1 MNPIKDIVIVGGGTA
16 GLISALYLK
25 HYFPNINVKI
35 VKSSQIGIIG
45 VGEGSTEHW
54 AEFMEDIGIDY
65 FELINETSATI
76 KIGILFKDWTYSGS
90 KYSHSVFHPDLPHV
104 SKEGTLELYNRL
116 VLNNKSNNPFIL
128 SSLFGPIFYK
138 NQIPLTPDIRPSRQF
153 HFDTFKL
160 NSFLQKKCLEKNII
174 IEEHFIN
181 DINQNKKGE
190 IISLINSNNNTI
202 KGDFFID
209 CSGFKKILNSKLHL
223 KTISY
228 KDFLPVNEAITLP
241 TPLNLNKGIEPYT
254 TATSL
259 SSGWAWKIPT
269 QTRYGNGYVFDN
281 RYTNADSALN
291 EFNQHLNTN
300 IEEVAK
306 NIKFEAGKLEKFWYK
321 NCVSIGLSSNFS
333 EPLEAQSIGLSII
346 QSKLLARSLKGWI
359 YNPLNI
365 SNEYNKQIN
374 NCFNNIVDYIQLHY
388 LTKRNDSKFW
398 KDKPFILTDFNKN
411 TLERFSIGSFSPF
424 DFSSNYLMFKELNFY
439 QIYFGLKLLNT
450 LKIKNLQ
457 NNFSKEY
464 NQKWDNISNEFTKE
478 SIPYSM
484 SHIDYL
490 KLIKEN
496 YSS

>member
-25 HYFPNINVKI
+25 QYFPNINVKI
-35 VKSSQIGIIG
+35 VKSSQISIIG

-54 AEFMEDIGIDY
+54 GEFMEDIGIDY
-65 FELINETSATI
+65 FELINETNATI
-76 KIGILFKDWTYSGS
+76 KTGILFKDWTYSGS
-90 KYSHSVFHPDLPHV
+90 KYIHSISDTNLPHI
-104 SKEGTLELYNRL
+104 SEQGSLELYNRL
-116 VLNNKSNNPFIL
+116 VLNNNSNNPFIL
-128 SSLFGPIFYK
+128 SSLFDPIFNK
-138 NQIPLTPDIRPSRQF
+138 NKVPAGNLIISKQY

-181 DINQNKKGE
+181 DINQNEKGE
-190 IISLINSNNNTI
+190 IISLINSNNNII

-223 KTISY
+223 KTTSY
-228 KDFLPVNEAITLP
+228 KNFLPVNEAITIS
-241 TPLNLNKGIEPYT
+241 TPLDLNKGIEPYT
-254 TATSL
+254 TATAL

-269 QTRYGNGYVFDN
+269 QTRYGNGYVFNN
-281 RYTNADSALN
+281 RYINADNALN
-291 EFNQHLNTN
+291 ELNQHLNTN
-300 IEEVAK
+300 IEKVAK
-306 NIKFEAGKLEKFWYK
+306 NIKFEAYKIEKFWYK

-346 QSKLLARSLKGWI
+346 QSKLLIQSLKSWV

-365 SNEYNKQIN
+365 SNEYNKEVD

-388 LTKRNDSKFW
+388 LTKRNNSKFW
-398 KDKPFILTDFNKN
+398 KEKSFQLTTFNKN
-411 TLERFSIGSFSPF
+411 TLKNFSIGNSSPF
-424 DFSSNYLMFKELNFY
+424 DFSSKYLMFRELNFY
-439 QIYFGLKLLNT
+439 QIYFGLKLLNIP
-450 LKIKNLQ
+450 KIKNLQ

-464 NQKWDNISNEFTKE
+464 NQKWDNAYNNFINKP
-478 SIPYSM
+478 IPYSI